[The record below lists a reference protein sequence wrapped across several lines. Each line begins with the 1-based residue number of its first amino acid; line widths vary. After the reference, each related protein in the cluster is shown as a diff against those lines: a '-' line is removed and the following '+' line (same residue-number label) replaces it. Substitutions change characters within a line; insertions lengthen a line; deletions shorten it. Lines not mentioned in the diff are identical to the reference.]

1 MKWKSKSCL
10 MMIIAKEWLN
20 EMKLGKATEK

>member
-1 MKWKSKSCL
+1 MNWKNTSCL

-20 EMKLGKATEK
+20 EMKQGMATEK